1 MNNLEIA
8 KSKLKY
14 SDSEYFIKDNFED
27 FKYWNQLYLSLT
39 QSDNLKDIIF
49 TIRRAECEGIIQIDK
64 DKLSIR
70 VDADKGKLSLFYIEY
85 DIIND
90 IVIFF

>member
-27 FKYWNQLYLSLT
+27 FDYWNMLYLSLT
-39 QSDNLKDIIF
+39 QLDNLEDIIF

-64 DKLSIR
+64 NKLSIR
-70 VDADKGKLSLFYIEY
+70 VDANKGKLSLFWMEY
-85 DIIND
+85 DILDD